1 MFKLSVVTPEKVV
14 FEKDVTSIVAPG
26 MIGYLGVLTNHAPLI
41 TPLVPGRLEIKDT
54 SNQKSV
60 YFVSGGF
67 LEVSSN
73 VATILADAVERSS
86 EIDVERA
93 KAAEK
98 RARERLAKRKNSEID
113 ETRAEAALKRAIW
126 RQKMARKR
134 DEI

>member
-1 MFKLSVVTPEKVV
+1 
-14 FEKDVTSIVAPG
+14 
-26 MIGYLGVLTNHAPLI
+26 
-41 TPLVPGRLEIKDT
+41 EIKDT